1 MLASSSHQHCHC
13 YLFSLTEHLSSSLFL
28 SSRSRSIELQV
39 QEQSADVRSAVYSHL
54 EAFVPCN
61 KEALL
66 KRLKK
71 LSLNVQ
77 DDRLRN
83 PLLKLKL
90 AVCSAMPEQI
100 ARYNMDCLAKVAK

>member
-1 MLASSSHQHCHC
+1 MGYDECNVYYTYSHICASSVLLCACLH
-13 YLFSLTEHLSSSLFL
+13 
-28 SSRSRSIELQV
+28 SIELQV
-39 QEQSADVRSAVYSHL
+39 QEQPADVRSAVYSHL